1 MWDHV
6 QRYLISFIHS
16 YVSAVWYL
24 LIIKVVSMGSRHIE
38 TEVHHPDYLSFSV
51 DPCMIVTILNVH
63 CTSQLNTNPSTIFLT
78 IKRHLNFDPEMSF
91 YFKTWNM
98 MMKCDSNLELNFKF
112 TSLWV
117 WEDFVGGLYYQGVSL

>member
-1 MWDHV
+1 MRSCTEIPYKLHS
-6 QRYLISFIHS
+6 LLCISRLVPSDNQGSIDGLTPHWNWSSSSRLPFFLCWPMHDRDNS
-16 YVSAVWYL
+16 KCSLCVT
-24 LIIKVVSMGSRHIE
+24 VVHKS
-38 TEVHHPDYLSFSV
+38 L
-51 DPCMIVTILNVH
+51 
-63 CTSQLNTNPSTIFLT
+63 IFLT

-117 WEDFVGGLYYQGVSL
+117 WEDFVGGLHYQGVSL